1 MANRI
6 FRGDAPPVAQVT
18 KITPANV
25 LIGDEFT
32 ITCNGKSITYI
43 AQANTSADVVQ
54 GLIALLTA
62 STIPELT
69 EFVAA
74 ASSDNIFITLPAT
87 TPGVPLTVTSS
98 TKVTSAGN
106 VTVTEITHGKNA
118 VNEVHKIQLTGT
130 YTGGTFTVTYNF
142 GAGN

>member
-25 LIGDEFT
+25 LLGDEFT

-62 STIPELT
+62 NTIPELT
-69 EFVAA
+69 EFIAA
-74 ASSDNIFITLPAT
+74 PSSDNTYITLTAT
-87 TPGVPLTVTSS
+87 TPGVPFTVTSS

-106 VTVTEITHGKNA
+106 VTVT
-118 VNEVHKIQLTGT
+118 
-130 YTGGTFTVTYNF
+130 
-142 GAGN
+142 